1 VSADAGRPTYVD
13 LHTHSTASDGT
24 LPPEAV
30 VEAAARCGLAAL
42 ALTDHDT
49 IDGVSVARAAGERLG
64 IRIITGVELSAFH
77 EEHEVHVL
85 ALHLTQLEALEKRLG
100 ELRTLRHTRAEK
112 IVDKL
117 NALGIPLTLDEVL
130 QQSNGGAVGR
140 PHVARAL
147 IARGVVHDFRDA
159 FMRYLGGNG
168 SAFVA
173 KERLS
178 IEDAIAIAH
187 EAGALAIWAHP
198 GDGGRREKLE
208 PLVAAGLDGVE
219 VKHPSH
225 SGEDV
230 KRLQALA
237 DFFGLV
243 PSGGSDWHG
252 ASDGPRRLGIMN
264 VPIQWLE
271 RQDEKLASVMS
282 SKNSRPSPPP
292 PPAESPAAQ

>member
-1 VSADAGRPTYVD
+1 VSAAAGGSAFVD

-24 LPPEAV
+24 LPPEQV
-30 VEAAARCGLAAL
+30 IEAAALCGLKAL

-49 IDGVSVARAAGERLG
+49 VGGVGRAREAGERLG
-64 IRIITGVELSAFH
+64 IRVIAGVELSAFQDD
-77 EEHEVHVL
+77 HEVHVL
-85 ALHLTQLEALEKRLG
+85 ALHLSQLETLEKRLI
-100 ELRTLRHTRAEK
+100 ELRALRYTRAEK

-117 NALGIPLTLDEVL
+117 NVLGIPITLDEVL
-130 QQSNGGAVGR
+130 LQSNGGAVGR

-168 SAFVA
+168 SAFVP
-173 KERLS
+173 KDRLS
-178 IEDAIAIAH
+178 IEDAIVIAH

-198 GDGGRREKLE
+198 GDGGRRERLE
-208 PLVAAGLDGVE
+208 PLIAAGLDGIE
-219 VKHPSH
+219 IKHPSH

-230 KRLQALA
+230 KRLQALT

-252 ASDGPRRLGIMN
+252 ATDGPRRLGMMN
-264 VPIQWLE
+264 VPSEWLDK
-271 RQDEKLASVMS
+271 QDEKLASLTS
-282 SKNSRPSPPP
+282 SPT
-292 PPAESPAAQ
+292 A

>member
-1 VSADAGRPTYVD
+1 MSAEAGGPAFID

-24 LPPEAV
+24 LPPEQV
-30 VEAAARCGLAAL
+30 IEAAAQCGLKAL

-49 IDGVSVARAAGERLG
+49 IGGIPAAREAGERLG
-64 IRIITGVELSAFH
+64 IRIITGVELSAFQDG
-77 EEHEVHVL
+77 HEVHVL
-85 ALHLTQLEALEKRLG
+85 ALHLTQLDTLHKRL
-100 ELRTLRHTRAEK
+100 EDLRASRFSRAEK
-112 IVDKL
+112 IVEKL
-117 NALGIPLTLDEVL
+117 NALGIPITLDEVL
-130 QQSNGGAVGR
+130 LQSNGGAVGR

-168 SAFVA
+168 SAFVP
-173 KERLS
+173 KDKLS

-187 EAGALAIWAHP
+187 DAGALAIWAHP

-219 VKHPSH
+219 IRHPSH
-225 SGEDV
+225 SGEDT
-230 KRLQALA
+230 KRLQALT

-252 ASDGPRRLGIMN
+252 ATEGPRRLGMMN
-264 VPIQWLE
+264 VPSEWLD
-271 RQDEKLASVMS
+271 RQDERVASLASS
-282 SKNSRPSPPP
+282 TSP
-292 PPAESPAAQ
+292 